1 MLDPNYLYYIEKGNA
16 LYNLERYQEAI
27 EAFDKSLELDPK
39 NYRVIQN
46 KDKANALLQSE
57 QKNDVQ
63 TSKSEGPLD
72 QITNS
77 LGNLFGIVK

>member
-1 MLDPNYLYYIEKGNA
+1 
-16 LYNLERYQEAI
+16 LERYQEAI

-39 NYRVIQN
+39 NYGAIQN
-46 KDKANALLQSE
+46 KDNGNALLQSE

-77 LGNLFGIVK
+77 LGNLFGFVK